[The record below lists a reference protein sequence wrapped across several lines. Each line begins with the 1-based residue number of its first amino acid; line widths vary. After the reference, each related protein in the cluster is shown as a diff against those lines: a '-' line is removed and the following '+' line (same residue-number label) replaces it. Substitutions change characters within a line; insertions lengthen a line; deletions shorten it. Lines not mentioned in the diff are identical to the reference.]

1 MFNLVIMNTLNKND
15 NTAVLIFVALFCVCC
30 CCCCSSSIISSGG
43 LFLKSDKKDEPTASP
58 PAASPPA
65 ASPPAASPPAAS
77 PPAASPP
84 AASPLAASP
93 PTNVTGFPV
102 GTPVKCGKNELR
114 GDDNSVYRVSET
126 GTLRHYPNPDIAAS
140 WDSDWGEFETIDD
153 CEGLVLGAQM
163 EKKAASDSCV
173 ETCEINTTSVDGKYN
188 LVMQSDGNL
197 VIYEGSV
204 VHWATG
210 TTGNG
215 TAPYRLVMQGD
226 GNLVIYDKND
236 SVVWSTGTNGSGTAP
251 YRLVM
256 QSDRNLVIYDK
267 NDSFIWATGTNT

>member
-43 LFLKSDKKDEPTASP
+43 LFLTSDKKGD
-58 PAASPPA
+58 PAASPTGASPTA
-65 ASPPAASPPAAS
+65 ASPTG
-77 PPAASPP
+77 
-84 AASPLAASP
+84 ASP

-210 TTGNG
+210 TNGSG

-236 SVVWSTGTNGSGTAP
+236 SVVWATGTNGSGTTP

-267 NDSFIWATGTNT
+267 NDSVIWATGTNT